1 MRNTKHLRT
10 LLIILLL
17 LIFCVSVCSSAHAE
31 ELTPRD
37 AYWESIELLNLYL
50 SDKSDAQV
58 NINKLHKRLVEIDY
72 QYSYEF
78 SQYVEILTFLEAG
91 RLSDAEEWVHFLQE
105 TTSKEFNEFISSAD
119 FQEKYACIRSVD
131 DLALYVSGRAYEARK
146 QYAEAADCYKQCPRF
161 FDALSRYKALKV
173 VTPTPKPTKAPT
185 PKPTITPS
193 STKTPSPKP
202 TKVPTPKPT
211 NTPSMTAMEYYQ
223 LAETA
228 YAKGNVRDAFYNY
241 LHAGDYSDA
250 RIKAMRAGDG
260 CIAAGLNGALFLKE
274 DGTVFFI
281 GHDQHHIST
290 QSVFSAWKDI
300 VAIECGGADIY
311 YGLKSNGTVVAS
323 GPNLYGECD
332 VSDWSSIVELAAGSS
347 HVLGRKADGTVVA
360 AGYNA
365 SGSTRVHNWKNVT
378 DIEAGVYCSL
388 AVTDAG
394 EILFAGQRD
403 GHEGAANWKN
413 PQQLVASGYQC
424 VIIRSNGQ
432 LKSFGKT
439 NVDHWSEIVH
449 VVATPSSIIGF
460 KSDGSLVVSGVSTG
474 FQGNILDAANW
485 QNAAAVGGGENVT
498 YAITTTG
505 RILSTYD
512 DRESAAGGVCLFK

>member
-17 LIFCVSVCSSAHAE
+17 LIFCVPVCSSAHAE

-105 TTSKEFNEFISSAD
+105 TTKEFNEFISSAD

-146 QYAEAADCYKQCPRF
+146 QYAEAAACYKQCPRF
-161 FDALSRYKALKV
+161 FDALSRYKELKV
-173 VTPTPKPTKAPT
+173 ITPTPKPTKAPT

-202 TKVPTPKPT
+202 TKEPTPKPT

-241 LHAGDYSDA
+241 LHAGDYSDGWLE
-250 RIKAMRAGDG
+250 RRP
-260 CIAAGLNGALFLKE
+260 LPE
-274 DGTVFFI
+274 
-281 GHDQHHIST
+281 
-290 QSVFSAWKDI
+290 
-300 VAIECGGADIY
+300 GGWHGI
-311 YGLKSNGTVVAS
+311 
-323 GPNLYGECD
+323 LY
-332 VSDWSSIVELAAGSS
+332 W
-347 HVLGRKADGTVVA
+347 
-360 AGYNA
+360 
-365 SGSTRVHNWKNVT
+365 
-378 DIEAGVYCSL
+378 
-388 AVTDAG
+388 
-394 EILFAGQRD
+394 
-403 GHEGAANWKN
+403 
-413 PQQLVASGYQC
+413 P
-424 VIIRSNGQ
+424 
-432 LKSFGKT
+432 
-439 NVDHWSEIVH
+439 
-449 VVATPSSIIGF
+449 
-460 KSDGSLVVSGVSTG
+460 
-474 FQGNILDAANW
+474 
-485 QNAAAVGGGENVT
+485 
-498 YAITTTG
+498 
-505 RILSTYD
+505 
-512 DRESAAGGVCLFK
+512 